1 MESISV
7 PTLHTNR
14 LMLIL
19 APIGAAH
26 SLGVFNLWSHPDVCR
41 YSGPVVD
48 YDGNVL
54 DTPCTTIDQSDRII
68 EFWEQAAR
76 DGWASD
82 GPFASGVRFR
92 DVHGNGWFQ
101 RHLSRP

>member
-14 LMLIL
+14 LIL

-26 SLGVFNLWSHPDVCR
+26 SRSVFNLRSHPDVCR

-54 DTPCTTIDQSDRII
+54 DTPCMTMDQSDSII

-76 DGWASD
+76 DGW
-82 GPFASGVRFR
+82 GLR
-92 DVHGNGWFQ
+92 
-101 RHLSRP
+101 